1 MARPGIADSPAAPP
15 APVARTT
22 LQRIALV
29 AVAAPKRVIVAAALV
44 MVVCGIFGLPVT
56 KALSVGGFTD
66 PASESVRAADI
77 LEHKFNQSSMQ
88 LIMTVT
94 APGGVHNPDAT
105 KAAADIMAVLK
116 SSPDVIGVT
125 SLWTA
130 PRRLS

>member
-1 MARPGIADSPAAPP
+1 MSTSELDVVGVP
-15 APVARTT
+15 APIAGTS

-29 AVAAPKRVIVAAALV
+29 ALAAPKRIIAAAAV
-44 MVVCGIFGLPVT
+44 MMAVCGIFGLPVT

-88 LIMTVT
+88 LMITVT

-130 PRRLS
+130 PP